1 MKLLILTQKVD
12 ANDPNLGFFHR
23 WIEEFARQCESVI
36 VICLYEGQH
45 QLPKNVRILSL
56 GKESG
61 VSRMKYLRR
70 FFGYIWQERKNY
82 GAVFVHMN
90 QVYALLGGL
99 IWRVLNKKT
108 SLWYAHGSVS
118 SSLRWAEKCVDII
131 FTSTPEGFRLKSKK
145 VHIVGQGIDLSLF
158 AIPKKEKNQDIFKI
172 ISVGRIGPVKHLEVL
187 IKALP
192 LVMQTIPQAEL
203 HLYGSSQTAGEKD
216 YLREL
221 ETLVTQEELGG
232 KVHFDG
238 PVVYSDLPEV
248 LADADVFAQA
258 SQTGSLDKAVL
269 EALAAD
275 VPAVSTNEAFV
286 SFPGVV
292 SVAQT
297 PVAMANGIIEA
308 QGRRGAP
315 EYIAQHHSLHSLV
328 RREIEALET
337 FHQST

>member
-1 MKLLILTQKVD
+1 MRLLILTQKVD

-36 VICLYEGQH
+36 VICLYEGRY

-70 FFGYIWQERKNY
+70 FFTYIWKERENY
-82 GAVFVHMN
+82 DAVFAHMN
-90 QVYALLGGL
+90 QVYVLLGGF
-99 IWRVLNKKT
+99 IWRMLSKKT

-145 VHIVGQGIDLSLF
+145 IHIVGQGIDQSLF
-158 AIPKKEKNQDIFKI
+158 AIPKKEKHQDTFKI

-187 IKALP
+187 IRALP

-203 HLYGSSQTAGEKD
+203 HLYGSPQTSGEKE

-221 ETLVTQEELGG
+221 ETLVTQEGLGG

-238 PVVYSDLPEV
+238 PVVYSDLPGV

-275 VPAVSTNEAFV
+275 IPAVSTNEAFA
-286 SFPGVV
+286 SFPGVIAV
-292 SVAQT
+292 DQA
-297 PVAMANGIIEA
+297 PEAMARAILEA
-308 QGRRGAP
+308 RGRHGAP
-315 EYIAQHHSLHSLV
+315 QYIAQHHSLQSLI